1 MNYVK
6 KFYFG
11 SISWD
16 KKVHDIFL
24 DKQII
29 RSYSVQEMLDGTRYE
44 STKMLKLNVVGT
56 LKRAKFDEILG
67 INPSIKSILKSLGL
81 RQVADLCRLCYSG
94 NSNYTINKIIDE
106 KSDEIKG
113 YTYTSLGKKPQSRK
127 IFLNK
132 PFTLDKEVYAGVEFK
147 GCGKE
152 GGPIIV
158 ERFRNVGDT
167 SVDMGPEGGLYL
179 EEAEKEVK
187 IQGELNKR
195 GGSNPLQIVGF
206 RLPIKVLSPYFG
218 ERQLGLVV
226 RGVKA
231 SFRISELPDT
241 AGSVVFSLGIAP
253 EEYAEKV
260 IENMFKDLK
269 LIFQAGY
276 YHESPTDENV
286 DGTGG
291 ITDLGSLLSLE
302 NSKQIQY
309 NLMNFKRVA
318 NSLWFYL
325 TGRSNEKYI
334 SEKIKEIFGVSDL
347 TEISTYF
354 SYRKNK

>member
-1 MNYVK
+1 MNYE

-11 SISWD
+11 SISWG
-16 KKVHDIFL
+16 KEVYDIFV

-29 RSYSVQEMLDGTRYE
+29 RAYSVQEMMDGTKYE

-56 LKRAKFDEILG
+56 LKKAKFDETLG
-67 INPSIKSILKSLGL
+67 INPSIKSILGSLGL
-81 RQVADLCRLCYSG
+81 KQVDDLCRLCYSG
-94 NSNYTINKIIDE
+94 NSNYPINKIIDE

-127 IFLNK
+127 IFLNNS
-132 PFTLDKEVYAGVEFK
+132 FTLDKEVYAGIEFK

-158 ERFRNVGDT
+158 EKFRNVGNT

-195 GGSNPLQIVGF
+195 GKLNPLQIVGF
-206 RLPIKVLSPYFG
+206 KLPIKVLSPYFG
-218 ERQLGLVV
+218 EKQLGLVV

-241 AGSVVFSLGIAP
+241 ASSIVSSLGISP
-253 EEYAEKV
+253 EEYADSV

-291 ITDLGSLLSLE
+291 ITDLGSLLPLE
-302 NSKQIQY
+302 NSEQVQY
-309 NLMNFKRVA
+309 NMMNFKRIA
-318 NSLWFYL
+318 NSLWLYL
-325 TGRSNEKYI
+325 TGRSNEKHV
-334 SEKIKEIFGVSDL
+334 SEKIKEIFDVKDL
-347 TEISTYF
+347 TEISAHF
-354 SYRKNK
+354 SYLKNK